1 MNYNTDVGIAENIFD
16 LFFAPRRL
24 AERIKEKPQFLI
36 PIVVIVLVAILS
48 NFVIKEL
55 SFQTQIDAIK
65 ENTPYVS
72 VENLR
77 AQYES
82 GFWLALMFAPLT
94 AILLCVVSSGV
105 YYGSARIFGGVG
117 DFAPTFSVMLYA
129 FVITSLGSLIQYF
142 MANATNNLMF
152 SFSPA
157 VLLDIKT
164 VNPWLY
170 NLLTLINPI
179 QILVLIFLVITLQVI
194 NEYSRKNAVL
204 TVAVVTIAKY
214 LFTSIITMLFSQSM
228 LL

>member
-36 PIVVIVLVAILS
+36 PIAIIVLIAILS

-55 SFQTQIDAIK
+55 SFQAQIDAIK
-65 ENTPYVS
+65 ETTPYVS
-72 VENLR
+72 VESLR
-77 AQYES
+77 AQYER
-82 GFWLALMFAPLT
+82 GFWLALIFAPLT
-94 AILLCVVSSGV
+94 VILLCAVSSGV
-105 YYGSARIFGGVG
+105 YWGASRIFGGVG
-117 DFAPTFSVMLYA
+117 DFAPTFSVMLYS

-164 VNPWLY
+164 ANPWLY
-170 NLLTLINPI
+170 NLLTLVNPVHI
-179 QILVLIFLVITLQVI
+179 FVLTFLVITLQVI

-214 LFTSIITMLFSQSM
+214 LLTSVITMLFSQNM
-228 LL
+228 LF